1 MVRGRFIH
9 LVLFCSLS
17 GSCVVTTHP
26 VEPAQLGVSR
36 GSDAMLALIDQPG
49 PLRVNTVASAD
60 WAIDRSGLINLES
73 REAKEAKL
81 KDGLEPV
88 QIYFH
93 AVRHPQRGLFII
105 DTGVEH
111 KLRDDPDH
119 AVLHG
124 MLASAFGGDRMK
136 VLAPLGDYLRAAHEP
151 LRGVFLTHLHADHI
165 LGMPDVP
172 RGTPIYTARGEAEQ
186 RALMNV
192 LVQGVS
198 DRLLANQTALQEWTF
213 KPDPNGRF
221 RGVID
226 VFGDGSLW
234 ALFTPGHTAGS
245 MSFVA
250 RSVNGPVLL
259 TGDTCHTSWGWE
271 HDVEPGTY
279 TADRAANRESLE
291 RLRRLA
297 REHPKMSVRLGHQ
310 TLPGTVLD

>member
-1 MVRGRFIH
+1 M
-9 LVLFCSLS
+9 
-17 GSCVVTTHP
+17 VTTHP